1 MFKTNKNKNMSNS
14 MQDKFDL
21 ISSSTFKRE
30 HSTVWVTNDYDQFSF
45 IEENRPTSASH
56 VSNIQESIAVKQL
69 PVPIVVD
76 EQYRICDG
84 QHRFLACKNLNKPIY
99 FVQVH
104 KMTIED
110 IQRLNAD
117 TKVWSLDDF
126 LASYCKRNKSEYL
139 KYRDF
144 KERYKFGH
152 GECLL
157 LLSGWK
163 KHNSVKSVNQNFKD
177 GNFKIINYGEAVN
190 AADKINRVKEYFL
203 HYKTRWFVAALVKC
217 FKNEEYDHD
226 IFIKKLSGQSAKLM
240 KQADTDSYLINIEM
254 IYNYNNSN
262 KISLRF

>member
-1 MFKTNKNKNMSNS
+1 M
-14 MQDKFDL
+14 
-21 ISSSTFKRE
+21 
-30 HSTVWVTNDYDQFSF
+30 
-45 IEENRPTSASH
+45 
-56 VSNIQESIAVKQL
+56 NI
-69 PVPIVVD
+69 
-76 EQYRICDG
+76 
-84 QHRFLACKNLNKPIY
+84 LNTEILRK
-99 FVQVH
+99 
-104 KMTIED
+104 D
-110 IQRLNAD
+110 
-117 TKVWSLDDF
+117 
-126 LASYCKRNKSEYL
+126 
-139 KYRDF
+139 
-144 KERYKFGH
+144 KFGH